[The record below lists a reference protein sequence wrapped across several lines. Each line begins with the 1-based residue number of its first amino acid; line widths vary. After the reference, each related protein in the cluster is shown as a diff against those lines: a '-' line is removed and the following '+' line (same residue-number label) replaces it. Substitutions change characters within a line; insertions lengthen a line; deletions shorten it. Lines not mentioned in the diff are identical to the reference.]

1 MDKRYGEQLGDGLF
15 RILVPFEA
23 ITTTVYVAVY
33 DEGVAII
40 DSATYPS
47 DVDGYILPALAE
59 IGVRDEDVRYL
70 LFTHDHGDH
79 AGGLGRLREVFP
91 RATVGAFFAL
101 SDAQR
106 LTDGQ
111 VLLGG
116 LQVVHLSG
124 HTDTAVGFLDRRTD
138 TLLSGDCL
146 QLGGVDKYRDGVSD
160 RGQYE
165 ASIEKL
171 RGMTVRRIVAA
182 HEYDPLGSI
191 ADGEAAVKRYLDE
204 CIRLM

>member
-1 MDKRYGEQLGDGLF
+1 MWERLDGGLF
-15 RILVPFEA
+15 RILIPFEG

-47 DVDGYILPALAE
+47 DIDGYILPALRE
-59 IGVRDEDVRYL
+59 MGVDEAQVRYL
-70 LFTHDHGDH
+70 LLTHDHGDH
-79 AGGLGRLREVFP
+79 AGGLDRLRDVFP
-91 RATVGAFFAL
+91 QAIVGAMFTMPNAVRL
-101 SDAQR
+101 SDG
-106 LTDGQ
+106 D

-116 LQVVHLSG
+116 LQAIHLPG

-160 RGQYE
+160 CKQYR

-171 RGMTVRRIVAA
+171 RGVTVRRIVAA
-182 HEYDPLGSI
+182 HEYEPLGSI
-191 ADGEAAVKRYLDE
+191 ADGEAAVERYLDE
-204 CIRLM
+204 CIKLA